1 MQLNYAVVHNLVK
14 EAGTNE
20 ARTVLAKVLLRL
32 DNAVVID
39 LVDDILE
46 LIGKRENM
54 AYYGVFRDDAA
65 STRIPSI
72 VKSYCM
78 EAEPTP
84 DGFLELTN
92 DCMTALCDKARSQN
106 WATGGYLLFADYT
119 NKGRR
124 FLLVAMIKQRSGI
137 TMQGLVPTS
146 IRELD
151 LRKLH
156 QVARVAFDRLRQY
169 DESSAEQQDMT
180 YIAFVSPKGN
190 RQAAGY
196 FIEALGCEPGT
207 SAATATKAVIA
218 GTDNFF
224 RTRESIQSGRYE
236 ARVDLIELLQR
247 KAENKERVSLLEVVE
262 VVRGHFP
269 PEEMN
274 HLANEFSKHLQSETL
289 RVPAEFPVSKP
300 VVNRYIWFKYQSS
313 QLKMEIDKDAV
324 TREDTGPFY
333 FDNKAQGKLV
343 ISDKDFITKLRAF
356 LRDDE

>member
-20 ARTVLAKVLLRL
+20 ARTVLATVLLRL

-65 STRIPSI
+65 STRVPSI

-78 EAEPTP
+78 DAEPTP
-84 DGFLELTN
+84 DGFLALTN

-137 TMQGLVPTS
+137 TMQGLVPTN
-146 IRELD
+146 ITELD

-156 QVARVAFDRLRQY
+156 QVARVAFDRLCQY
-169 DESSAEQQDMT
+169 EEAAAERQDMT
-180 YIAFVSPKGN
+180 YVTFVSPKGN
-190 RQAAGY
+190 QRAAGY
-196 FIEALGCEPGT
+196 FVKALGCEPGT
-207 SAATATKAVIA
+207 PAAAATKAVIA

-224 RTRESIQSGRYE
+224 RTRESIQSERYE
-236 ARVDLIELLQR
+236 ARVDLIELLRR
-247 KAENKERVSLLEVVE
+247 KADNKERVSLLEVVE
-262 VVRGHFP
+262 VVRGHFS
-269 PEEMN
+269 PEEAD
-274 HLANEFSKHLQSETL
+274 HLANELVMHLQSETR
-289 RVPAEFPVSKP
+289 RVPAEFPVPKA
-300 VVNRYIWFKYQSS
+300 VVNRYTRFMYRSN
-313 QLKMEIDKDAV
+313 QLKVEIDKAAV
-324 TREDTGPFY
+324 AREDGSPIY
-333 FDNKAQGKLV
+333 FDEANGKLV
-343 ISDKDFITKLRAF
+343 ISKEDFITALSVA